1 MKKNF
6 AALFLALPLC
16 VAIVPTFAD
25 SRQVASD
32 DKRIHVEYVEY
43 PSPQG
48 SGTIRGYLAYPWRQD
63 NETVRA
69 PAGLLGRPRPGVLVV
84 HEDGGLTPD
93 VENMVRQLAA
103 DKFVAFAPD
112 ARRTA
117 FDRRKAQEDF
127 VAAASYLKNR
137 RECTGKVGVVGFS
150 DRGSMAKL
158 LAALVPDVTAVVS
171 FDGQRPEDEDVMRI
185 RKTMRFLR

>member
-1 MKKNF
+1 MWRATTSGSVEHGVFVTAGQRKN
-6 AALFLALPLC
+6 
-16 VAIVPTFAD
+16 
-25 SRQVASD
+25 
-32 DKRIHVEYVEY
+32 
-43 PSPQG
+43 
-48 SGTIRGYLAYPWRQD
+48 RGYLAYPWRQD

-69 PAGLLGRPRPGVLVV
+69 PADSAASWRAWGCFLTALF
-84 HEDGGLTPD
+84 GLTPD

-137 RECTGKVGVVGFS
+137 RECTGNVGVVGFS